1 MMQFLPRTTCPPG
14 SQWSTALSYTLKH
27 DRKNKSAP
35 HKNRSALRFSY
46 TAGRLQLR
54 KSENIS
60 VDTGRQIGLIGFV
73 AVCIFFELDALTVVC
88 DLECGCSFHI
98 VELGENR
105 FGFSGLN
112 RSTGCSRGSG
122 IGLRCI
128 SGSCIYADT
137 SHRCSHISSKIEWR
151 KSSGCLVWRSKC
163 ESDCMIGRSSL
174 CTAFNIIENNL
185 RAVIESKS
193 IIFPVLY
200 ELGVFGVIVLA
211 AVTAGQYPPPAKI
224 SEAAAVFRKLRR
236 EISILIIATSN
247 KYLRNGTRDS

>member
-1 MMQFLPRTTCPPG
+1 MFGG
-14 SQWSTALSYTLKH
+14 S
-27 DRKNKSAP
+27 
-35 HKNRSALRFSY
+35 
-46 TAGRLQLR
+46 
-54 KSENIS
+54 S
-60 VDTGRQIGLIGFV
+60 V
-73 AVCIFFELDALTVVC
+73 
-88 DLECGCSFHI
+88 
-98 VELGENR
+98 
-105 FGFSGLN
+105 N
-112 RSTGCSRGSG
+112 RSTGCNCGIG
-122 IGLRCI
+122 IGLRWR

-137 SHRCSHISSKIEWR
+137 SHRCSHISSKIERR
-151 KSSGCLVWRSKC
+151 KSSGCIVWHSKC
-163 ESDCMIGRSSL
+163 ESDCMIGRLSLYTL

-211 AVTAGQYPPPAKI
+211 AVTAGQYPPPPPTAKI

>member
-1 MMQFLPRTTCPPG
+1 MQQP
-14 SQWSTALSYTLKH
+14 
-27 DRKNKSAP
+27 
-35 HKNRSALRFSY
+35 LRFSY

-73 AVCIFFELDALTVVC
+73 AVCICFELDALTVVC

-98 VELGENR
+98 VELGENMS
-105 FGFSGLN
+105 GSSGLN
-112 RSTGCSRGSG
+112 RSTGCNRGVG
-122 IGLRCI
+122 IGLRWLG
-128 SGSCIYADT
+128 GSCIYADT
-137 SHRCSHISSKIEWR
+137 RHRCSHISSKIERR
-151 KSSGCLVWRSKC
+151 KSSGCIVWRSKC
-163 ESDCMIGRSSL
+163 ESNRMIGSFSL

-211 AVTAGQYPPPAKI
+211 VV
-224 SEAAAVFRKLRR
+224 AA
-236 EISILIIATSN
+236 S
-247 KYLRNGTRDS
+247 

>member
-1 MMQFLPRTTCPPG
+1 MQQP
-14 SQWSTALSYTLKH
+14 
-27 DRKNKSAP
+27 
-35 HKNRSALRFSY
+35 LRFSY

-60 VDTGRQIGLIGFV
+60 VDTDRQIGLIGFV

-98 VELGENR
+98 VKLGENR
-105 FGFSGLN
+105 FGLSGFN
-112 RSTGCSRGSG
+112 RSTGCNHGVGSG
-122 IGLRCI
+122 LRWPG
-128 SGSCIYADT
+128 GSCIYADT
-137 SHRCSHISSKIEWR
+137 SHQCSHISSKIERR
-151 KSSGCLVWRSKC
+151 KSSGRIVWRSKC
-163 ESDCMIGRSSL
+163 ESDCMIGSFSIYTL

-211 AVTAGQYPPPAKI
+211 AV
-224 SEAAAVFRKLRR
+224 AA
-236 EISILIIATSN
+236 S
-247 KYLRNGTRDS
+247 

>member
-1 MMQFLPRTTCPPG
+1 M
-14 SQWSTALSYTLKH
+14 LKH

-35 HKNRSALRFSY
+35 HKNRGALRFSY

-54 KSENIS
+54 KSENIR

-73 AVCIFFELDALTVVC
+73 AVCIFFELDALTFVC

-112 RSTGCSRGSG
+112 RSTGCNRGNGVG
-122 IGLRCI
+122 IRWLLGRY
-128 SGSCIYADT
+128 IYADT
-137 SHRCSHISSKIEWR
+137 SHQCSHISRKIGRR
-151 KSSGCLVWRSKC
+151 KSSGCIVWRSKC
-163 ESDCMIGRSSL
+163 ESDCVIGRIYL

-211 AVTAGQYPPPAKI
+211 AVTA
-224 SEAAAVFRKLRR
+224 S
-236 EISILIIATSN
+236 
-247 KYLRNGTRDS
+247 

>member
-1 MMQFLPRTTCPPG
+1 MLYFG
-14 SQWSTALSYTLKH
+14 IISYKC
-27 DRKNKSAP
+27 KNNHLHP
-35 HKNRSALRFSY
+35 NNRGDSI

-73 AVCIFFELDALTVVC
+73 AVCICFELDALTFVC

-105 FGFSGLN
+105 FGFSGFSAVN
-112 RSTGCSRGSG
+112 RSTGCNRGSG
-122 IGLRCI
+122 VGLRCLG
-128 SGSCIYADT
+128 GSYIYADT
-137 SHRCSHISSKIEWR
+137 SHRCSHISSKIGRR
-151 KSSGCLVWRSKC
+151 KNSACLVWHSKC
-163 ESDCMIGRSSL
+163 ESDRMIGRSSL
-174 CTAFNIIENNL
+174 CTAFNTIENNL

-211 AVTAGQYPPPAKI
+211 AVTAG
-224 SEAAAVFRKLRR
+224 
-236 EISILIIATSN
+236 
-247 KYLRNGTRDS
+247 

>member
-1 MMQFLPRTTCPPG
+1 MKDISGDFTAPRADG
-14 SQWSTALSYTLKH
+14 
-27 DRKNKSAP
+27 KNKSAP
-35 HKNRSALRFSY
+35 HKNRGALRFSY

-60 VDTGRQIGLIGFV
+60 VDTGRQIGLIGVV
-73 AVCIFFELDALTVVC
+73 AVCICFELDALTFVC

-112 RSTGCSRGSG
+112 RSTGCNHG
-122 IGLRCI
+122 IGFD
-128 SGSCIYADT
+128 GSYIYADT
-137 SHRCSHISSKIEWR
+137 SHRCSHISSKIERR
-151 KSSGCLVWRSKC
+151 KSSGCLVWRGKF
-163 ESDCMIGRSSL
+163 ESDRMIGIISIW
-174 CTAFNIIENNL
+174 TAFNTTENNL
-185 RAVIESKS
+185 RAVTESKN

-211 AVTAGQYPPPAKI
+211 AVAAGQYTPPPTKI

-247 KYLRNGTRDS
+247 KYLRNGTRGS

>member
-1 MMQFLPRTTCPPG
+1 MIVKIKARPI
-14 SQWSTALSYTLKH
+14 
-27 DRKNKSAP
+27 
-35 HKNRSALRFSY
+35 KNRGALRFSY

-54 KSENIS
+54 KSENIR
-60 VDTGRQIGLIGFV
+60 VDTGRQIGLIVFV

-98 VELGENR
+98 VELGENM

-112 RSTGCSRGSG
+112 LGTGCTRGSG
-122 IGLRCI
+122 SAIRWR
-128 SGSCIYADT
+128 SVTSTYADT
-137 SHRCSHISSKIEWR
+137 SHRCSHISRKIERR
-151 KSSGCLVWRSKC
+151 KSSGCIVWRSKC
-163 ESDCMIGRSSL
+163 ESDCMIGIISL
-174 CTAFNIIENNL
+174 CTALNTIENNL

-247 KYLRNGTRDS
+247 KYLRNGTRGS